1 MIKGVP
7 LVITDHSLLK
17 SAGKIL
23 QNHIYFLYMDNEVKK
38 VFQPTSMVSFES
50 AHKLCSCQIRAKLYH

>member
-1 MIKGVP
+1 MIKTEVNKVKCKSQRIHKREWMIKGVP

-23 QNHIYFLYMDNEVKK
+23 QNRIYFLYMDNEVKK
-38 VFQPTSMVSFES
+38 VF
-50 AHKLCSCQIRAKLYH
+50 